1 MDLNCDLGES
11 FGAWAMGDDDA
22 VLPHVTS
29 VNVACGFH
37 AGDPSVMRRTVA
49 AARAAG
55 VAIGA
60 HPGLPDR
67 QGFGRRTMDVTPDEV
82 YELVVY
88 QTGALAAFCA
98 AAGATLAHD
107 KPHGALYNMAA
118 ARRELADAI
127 ARAVRDVD
135 QGLALFGLA
144 GSQLVDA
151 ADAAGLRAVPEA
163 FADRAYLAD
172 GSLVPRRRA
181 DAMVQDAAAVVA
193 RAIRIAREGRVRAVD
208 GSDVALRAETI
219 CIHGDGADAATFAR
233 DLRLGLETAGVRVSA
248 PARA

>member
-11 FGAWAMGDDDA
+11 FGAWTMGDDAA

-29 VNVACGFH
+29 VNVACGFL
-37 AGDPSVMRRTVA
+37 AGDPAVMRRTVDA
-49 AARAAG
+49 ALRAG

-67 QGFGRRTMDVTPDEV
+67 QGFGRRTMEVTPDEV

-88 QTGALAAFCA
+88 QTGALAAFA
-98 AAGATLAHD
+98 AAARTQLAHV

-127 ARAVRDVD
+127 VRAVRDVD
-135 QGLALFGLA
+135 PGLALFGLA
-144 GSQLVDA
+144 GSHLVDA

-163 FADRAYLAD
+163 FADRAYMPD
-172 GSLVPRRRA
+172 GSLVPRSRP
-181 DAMVQDAAAVVA
+181 DAMVHDAAEAVS
-193 RAIRIAREGRVRAVD
+193 RAIRMARHGRVRAVD
-208 GSDVALRAETI
+208 GTDIALRAETI
-219 CIHGDGADAATFAR
+219 CIHGDGRDASLLAR
-233 DLRLGLETAGVRVSA
+233 ELRLGLETAGVRVKA
-248 PARA
+248 PRA

>member
-11 FGAWAMGDDDA
+11 FGAWTMGDDVA

-37 AGDPSVMRRTVA
+37 AGDPGVMRRTIA
-49 AARAAG
+49 AALRAGA
-55 VAIGA
+55 AIGA

-67 QGFGRRTMDVTPDEV
+67 QGFGRRAMEVTPDEV

-88 QTGALAAFCA
+88 QTGALAAFA
-98 AAGATLAHD
+98 TAAGTHLAHV

-118 ARRELADAI
+118 ARRDLADAI
-127 ARAVRDVD
+127 VRAVHDVD
-135 QGLALFGLA
+135 AGLALYGLA
-144 GSQLVDA
+144 GSHLVDA

-163 FADRAYLAD
+163 FADRAYLPD
-172 GSLVPRRRA
+172 GALVPRSRP
-181 DAMVQDAAAVVA
+181 DAMIHDVAEAVA
-193 RAIRIAREGRVRAVD
+193 RAIRMARDRRVRAVD
-208 GSDVALRAETI
+208 GSDVTLRAETI
-219 CIHGDGADAATFAR
+219 CIHGDGKDAALFAKE
-233 DLRLGLETAGVRVSA
+233 LRLGLETAGVRVTA